1 MDDAGP
7 KALLLNI
14 DFLKGIPS
22 EDIPT
27 LICLVLAM
35 ITCLIVS
42 AICASS
48 ENAFFSHKENDLEE
62 LEFSKD
68 KTSLAI
74 LKLLS
79 KPKHLLATIL
89 LLNSLVI
96 VAFVLFSKLFYE
108 HILNNAKYP
117 WLEFL
122 IDTILVT
129 LVILIFGEVM
139 PKVYATQNYRKSA
152 RFLVRPMG
160 FFFWILYPFTSVLEK
175 IGEFLEKNAKSV
187 TPELTPEELSQAID
201 LTTDEDDAKQEKE
214 ILKGIVNMG
223 NIQVKQIMV
232 SRLDMIALD
241 IEDDF
246 SHVLKLTR
254 EMGYSRMP
262 VFKENLDQI
271 IGVLNSKNL
280 LPYLNEGSE
289 FKWQSLIYP
298 PFFIPENKAI
308 DDLLQELRQKHGH
321 IAIVVDEF
329 GGTSGMVTMEDVLEE
344 VFGELNDEFDEQ
356 TPDYIK
362 VNAYTFIYEGKTLI
376 VDFLRETNL
385 PIMLFDENDFESDTL
400 AGLISEQL
408 GRIPK
413 KGDIILVNNIQFI
426 VESADPRKV
435 KKIKI
440 ILPKE

>member
-7 KALLLNI
+7 NAFLLNI
-14 DFLKGIPS
+14 DFIKDIPS
-22 EDIPT
+22 KDVPT
-27 LICLVLAM
+27 LVTLLLAM
-35 ITCLIVS
+35 ISCLVVS
-42 AICASS
+42 AICAAS

-62 LEFSKD
+62 LQAD
-68 KTSLAI
+68 KHKSAQYI

-152 RFLVRPMG
+152 RFLVHPMR

-175 IGEFLEKNAKSV
+175 VGEFLEKNAKTN

-232 SRLDMIALD
+232 SRLDMIAID
-241 IEDDF
+241 HEAKFDE
-246 SHVLKLTR
+246 VLKVTR

-280 LPYLNEGSE
+280 LPHLNENTD
-289 FKWQSLIYP
+289 FNWQSLIYP

-329 GGTSGMVTMEDVLEE
+329 GGTSGMVTMEDILEE

-362 VNAYTFIYEGKTLI
+362 LNAHTFIYEGKTLI

-385 PIMLFDENDFESDTL
+385 PITLFEDEDFESDTL
-400 AGLISEQL
+400 AGLISEKL

-413 KGDIILVNNIQFI
+413 KGDSVTVSDIQFI

-435 KKIKI
+435 KKIKS
-440 ILPKE
+440 ILPKS

>member
-7 KALLLNI
+7 YALLLKI
-14 DFLKGIPS
+14 DFIKDIPS

-27 LICLVLAM
+27 LVSLLIAMLSCLV
-35 ITCLIVS
+35 IS
-42 AICASS
+42 AICAAS

-62 LEFSKD
+62 LEALKD
-68 KTSLAI
+68 KTSQNI
-74 LKLLS
+74 LKLLT

-108 HILNNAKYP
+108 NILNNAKYP

-122 IDTILVT
+122 VDTILVT

-152 RFLVRPMG
+152 RFLIHPMR
-160 FFFWILYPFTSVLEK
+160 FFFWILYPFSSVLEK
-175 IGEFLEKNAKSV
+175 VGEILEKNAKTV

-232 SRLDMIALD
+232 SRLDIIAID
-241 IEDDF
+241 HEADF
-246 SHVLKLTR
+246 EEVLKVTR

-262 VFKENLDQI
+262 VYKENLDQI

-280 LPYLNEGSE
+280 LPYINETND
-289 FKWQSLIYP
+289 FNWQSLIYP

-362 VNAYTFIYEGKTLI
+362 VNAHTFIYEGKTLI

-385 PIMLFDENDFESDTL
+385 PITLFENEEFESDTL
-400 AGLISEQL
+400 AGLVSEKL

-413 KGDIILVNNIQFI
+413 KGDAVSVSDIQFI

-435 KKIKI
+435 KKIKS
-440 ILPKE
+440 ILPKI

>member
-7 KALLLNI
+7 KVLLFSLDI
-14 DFLKGIPS
+14 FQEIPK
-22 EDIPT
+22 ENIPT
-27 LICLVLAM
+27 VIALFVAMLLCLV
-35 ITCLIVS
+35 IS
-42 AICASS
+42 AICAAS
-48 ENAFFSHKENDLEE
+48 ENAFFSHKDNDLEE
-62 LEFSKD
+62 LESKKD
-68 KTSLAI
+68 RQSIAI

-96 VAFVLFSKLFYE
+96 VAFVILSKVFYE
-108 HILNNAKYP
+108 NILNNEKYP
-117 WLEFL
+117 WLEFF

-129 LVILIFGEVM
+129 LIILIFGEVM

-152 RFLVRPMG
+152 RFLVVPMSA
-160 FFFWILYPFTSVLEK
+160 FYWILLPFTSILEK
-175 IGEFLEKNAKSV
+175 IGEFLEKNAKKS

-232 SRLDMIALD
+232 SRLDIIALD

-246 SHVLKLTR
+246 EAVLKLAR

-262 VFKENLDQI
+262 VYKENLDQI
-271 IGVLNSKNL
+271 VGVLNVKNL
-280 LPYLNEGSE
+280 LPHLNENKD
-289 FKWQSLIYP
+289 FNWQSLIFP

-308 DDLLQELRQKHGH
+308 DDLLQELRHKHAH

-329 GGTSGMVTMEDVLEE
+329 GGTSGMVTLEDVLEE

-362 VNAYTFIYEGKTLI
+362 VNGFTYIYEGKTLI
-376 VDFLRETNL
+376 VDFLRETGL
-385 PIMLFDENDFESDTL
+385 PVSLFDSHEMESDSL
-400 AGLISEQL
+400 AGLITEFV

-413 KGDIILVNNIQFI
+413 KGDNITIENVQFI
-426 VESADPRKV
+426 VEAADPRKV
-435 KKIKI
+435 KKIKV
-440 ILPKE
+440 ILPQ

>member
-14 DFLKGIPS
+14 DFLKDIPS

-27 LICLVLAM
+27 LISLVLAM
-35 ITCLIVS
+35 IVCLIIS

-62 LEFSKD
+62 LEFAKD

-122 IDTILVT
+122 IDTIFVT

-152 RFLVRPMG
+152 RFLVRPMS

-246 SHVLKLTR
+246 TQVLKVTR

-280 LPYLNEGSE
+280 LPYLNEGPE
-289 FKWQSLIYP
+289 FNWQSLIYP

-362 VNAYTFIYEGKTLI
+362 LNAHTFIYEGKTLI

-385 PIMLFDENDFESDTL
+385 PMMLFEENDFESDTL

>member
-7 KALLLNI
+7 NALLFKI
-14 DFLKGIPS
+14 DFIKDIPS

-27 LICLVLAM
+27 LVSLLLAMLSCLV
-35 ITCLIVS
+35 IS
-42 AICASS
+42 AICAAS
-48 ENAFFSHKENDLEE
+48 ENAFFSHKESDLEE
-62 LEFSKD
+62 LEVQKD
-68 KTSLAI
+68 KTSQSI
-74 LKLLS
+74 LKLLT

-108 HILNNAKYP
+108 NILNNAKYP

-122 IDTILVT
+122 VDTILVT

-152 RFLVRPMG
+152 RFLIHPMR
-160 FFFWILYPFTSVLEK
+160 FFFWILYPFSSVLEK
-175 IGEFLEKNAKSV
+175 VGEILEKNAKTV

-232 SRLDMIALD
+232 SRLDMIAID
-241 IEDDF
+241 HEADF
-246 SHVLKLTR
+246 NEVLKITR
-254 EMGYSRMP
+254 DMGYSRMP
-262 VFKENLDQI
+262 VYKENLDQI

-280 LPYLNEGSE
+280 LPHINEGAD

-329 GGTSGMVTMEDVLEE
+329 GGTSGMVTMEDILEE

-362 VNAYTFIYEGKTLI
+362 VNSHTFIYEGKTLI

-385 PIMLFDENDFESDTL
+385 PITLFENEDFESDTL
-400 AGLISEQL
+400 AGLISEKL

-413 KGDIILVNNIQFI
+413 KGDAVTISDIQFI

-435 KKIKI
+435 KKIKS
-440 ILPKE
+440 ILPK

>member
-7 KALLLNI
+7 QALNTGLGI
-14 DFLKGIPS
+14 LKDIPS
-22 EDIPT
+22 ENIPT
-27 LICLVLAM
+27 IVGLFLAMLLCLV
-35 ITCLIVS
+35 IS
-42 AICASS
+42 SICAAS

-62 LEFSKD
+62 LEQSKD
-68 KTSLAI
+68 RKSIAI

-96 VAFVLFSKLFYE
+96 VAFVILSKLFYDN
-108 HILNNAKYP
+108 ILNNDRYP
-117 WLEFL
+117 WLEFF

-139 PKVYATQNYRKSA
+139 PKVYATQNYKKSA
-152 RFLVRPMG
+152 KFLVVPMST
-160 FFFWILYPFTSVLEK
+160 FYWVLYPFTSILEK
-175 IGEFLEKNAKSV
+175 VGEFLEKNAKRT
-187 TPELTPEELSQAID
+187 TPELTSEELSHAID

-246 SHVLKLTR
+246 ETVLKRTR

-262 VFKENLDQI
+262 VYKENLDQI
-271 IGVLNSKNL
+271 VGVLNVKNL
-280 LPYLNEGSE
+280 LPHLNEKND
-289 FKWQSLIYP
+289 FHWQSLIFA

-308 DDLLQELRQKHGH
+308 DDLLQELRTKHAH

-329 GGTSGMVTMEDVLEE
+329 GGTSGMVTLEDVLEE
-344 VFGELNDEFDEQ
+344 VFGELNDECDEQ
-356 TPDYIK
+356 TPVYIK
-362 VNAYTFIYEGKTLI
+362 VNNFTYIYEGKTLI
-376 VDFLRETNL
+376 VDFLRETGL
-385 PIMLFDENDFESDTL
+385 SVSLFDAHEIESDTL
-400 AGLISEQL
+400 AGLITEFKGL
-408 GRIPK
+408 IPK
-413 KGDIILVNNIQFI
+413 KGENITIENVKFV
-426 VESADPRKV
+426 VEAADPRKV
-435 KKIKI
+435 KKIRV
-440 ILPKE
+440 ILPQ

>member
-7 KALLLNI
+7 NALLFKI
-14 DFLKGIPS
+14 DFLKDIPS

-27 LICLVLAM
+27 LISLLLAMLSCLV
-35 ITCLIVS
+35 IS
-42 AICASS
+42 AICAAS

-62 LEFSKD
+62 LDALKD
-68 KTSLAI
+68 KSSQYI
-74 LKLLS
+74 LKLLT

-152 RFLVRPMG
+152 RFLVHPMR
-160 FFFWILYPFTSVLEK
+160 FFFWVLYPFTSVLEK
-175 IGEFLEKNAKSV
+175 VGELLEKNAKTI

-232 SRLDMIALD
+232 SRLDMIAID
-241 IEDDF
+241 HEADF
-246 SHVLKLTR
+246 VEVLKITR

-262 VFKENLDQI
+262 VYKENLDQI

-280 LPYLNEGSE
+280 LPYLQEGSD
-289 FKWQSLIYP
+289 FNWQSLIYP

-329 GGTSGMVTMEDVLEE
+329 GGTSGMVTLEDILEE

-356 TPDYIK
+356 APDYIK
-362 VNAYTFIYEGKTLI
+362 LNSHTFIYEGKTLI

-385 PIMLFDENDFESDTL
+385 PITLFEEEDFESDTL
-400 AGLISEQL
+400 AGLISEKL

-413 KGDIILVNNIQFI
+413 KGDAVTVNNIQFI

-435 KKIKI
+435 KKIKS
-440 ILPKE
+440 ILPK